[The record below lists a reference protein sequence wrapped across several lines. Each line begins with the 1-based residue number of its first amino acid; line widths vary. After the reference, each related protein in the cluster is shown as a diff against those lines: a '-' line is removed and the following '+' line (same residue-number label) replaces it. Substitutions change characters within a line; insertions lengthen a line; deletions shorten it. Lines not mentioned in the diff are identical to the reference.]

1 MLFIVQL
8 RDNYILDTGGKNLS
22 LPTHAVFHPDSKM
35 KALLVRQ
42 SPSVRQHVAVV
53 LQPWKPTLLTPR
65 RRVLDTA
72 ECGVMRNQKWRRISA
87 KQQLHPY
94 CGEIVQTL
102 KQICEGFCSFGIF
115 AWHSAYSP
123 LQNQNNMS
131 AIQKL
136 LCQDLLDTVQ
146 GTREQEGADS
156 GEKFCGGTYQLLGW
170 KIHFQSQRCQQP
182 HSNN

>member
-1 MLFIVQL
+1 MLSLFFHEWTLESQTGPLTTYAFSFLTEMNLGKSSDLKSLYHILAPTSYAGQVKESLRQWLIETITTGVKTRTMLFIVQL

-53 LQPWKPTLLTPR
+53 PQPWKPTLLTPR

-102 KQICEGFCSFGIF
+102 K
-115 AWHSAYSP
+115 
-123 LQNQNNMS
+123 
-131 AIQKL
+131 
-136 LCQDLLDTVQ
+136 
-146 GTREQEGADS
+146 
-156 GEKFCGGTYQLLGW
+156 
-170 KIHFQSQRCQQP
+170 
-182 HSNN
+182 